1 MGEVA
6 VTISAKDHDLR
17 LMIRAGSESTRDL
30 ILSQIGGLKQELTQG
45 GYRLEGFSVDVSGGQ
60 SGQAFGA
67 RQDPGGQGER
77 RPDARPEP
85 KSGAPAPKEARFPRV
100 PEVRAG
106 SINYR
111 I

>member
-1 MGEVA
+1 
-6 VTISAKDHDLR
+6 
-17 LMIRAGSESTRDL
+17 MIRAGSESTRDL

-60 SGQAFGA
+60 GGQGGQAFVF
-67 RQDPGGQGER
+67 RQDPGGQPER

-85 KSGAPAPKEARFPRV
+85 KNGAPAPKEARFPRL
-100 PEVRAG
+100 PEARAG
-106 SINYR
+106 SINLR